1 VEAATTSLPELDAD
15 GGEAEAAPVGRAR
28 DVLPLKASLGL
39 GEARFEHRA
48 GSDDL
53 ALRGGPGTDLA
64 EARALAEIVLALLAG
79 YRGDPAKDSDLAL
92 DGCPEEDQGSVGAGG
107 QLGALAAAVVGEEDK
122 STVVDALEQHH
133 ARGRVPVG
141 VGGGEGH
148 GVGLVHLGAARLV
161 EPAGELLERIGVN
174 LALVEG
180 GQGIVAAQGGQVVH
194 GLRSLVPMRDATT
207 LDAIFSGALPLRQP
221 ARGHGYRFN
230 VDALLLA
237 REALGIGPTE
247 RAADLGAGCGV
258 AGLALWL
265 LGGCRAL
272 TLVER
277 DFWVASLAARNAAFF
292 PGVSVLAA
300 PVEDLPPLALFD
312 RILSNPPYTPPDDGR
327 PCPERRRAA
336 ARHGDLGPFLD
347 AVARLL
353 APKGEAL
360 LVYPCQALPSLLADA
375 ARRLLWPQRLR
386 FVHPHPAAPAR
397 VALVGLARSL
407 EGALLVEPPWFER
420 DGLGHPDPS
429 LASFLAGPWSTT
441 DAMTSAP
448 SPTADPVL
456 DDLARLTD
464 GLLLPSERD
473 APLTPTLLAQAP
485 SPEVLRSASG
495 APQDAPVEEGP
506 LEALFTDLEREH
518 PSQDDHE
525 QAEARRFQALHG
537 FFRERLRE
545 GKVFRVGQTEIEVW
559 VLGQDEQG
567 RWVGLRSQVVE
578 T

>member
-1 VEAATTSLPELDAD
+1 M
-15 GGEAEAAPVGRAR
+15 
-28 DVLPLKASLGL
+28 
-39 GEARFEHRA
+39 
-48 GSDDL
+48 
-53 ALRGGPGTDLA
+53 
-64 EARALAEIVLALLAG
+64 
-79 YRGDPAKDSDLAL
+79 
-92 DGCPEEDQGSVGAGG
+92 
-107 QLGALAAAVVGEEDK
+107 
-122 STVVDALEQHH
+122 
-133 ARGRVPVG
+133 G

-161 EPAGELLERIGVN
+161 EPAGELLERIGVD

-180 GQGIVAAQGGQVVH
+180 GQGIVTAQGGQVVH
-194 GLRSLVPMRDATT
+194 GPRSLVPMLDVTT
-207 LDAIFSGALPLRQP
+207 LDAVFSGALPLRQP

-237 REALGIGPTE
+237 REALEIGPAG

-258 AGLALWL
+258 AGLALLL

-277 DFWVASLAARNAAFF
+277 DPWVASLAARNAARFS
-292 PGVSVLAA
+292 GVAVLAA
-300 PVEDLPPLALFD
+300 PVEALPPLALFD
-312 RILSNPPYTPPDDGR
+312 RILSNPPYTPPDEGR
-327 PCPERRRAA
+327 PCPERRRAD
-336 ARHGDLGPFLD
+336 ARRGALDPFLD

-353 APKGEAL
+353 APEGEAL
-360 LVYPCQALPSLLADA
+360 LVYPCQALPSLLAGA

-397 VALVGLARSL
+397 VALVGLVRSL
-407 EGALLVEPPWFER
+407 AGALLVEPPWFER

-429 LASFLAGPWSTT
+429 LASFLAGPWGTT
-441 DAMTSAP
+441 DAVTS
-448 SPTADPVL
+448 SPPPAADPLL

-464 GLLLPSERD
+464 GLLLPSESD
-473 APLTPTLLAQAP
+473 APLAPTRLAQAP
-485 SPEVLRSASG
+485 SPEALRSASG
-495 APQDAPVEEGP
+495 APEDAPVEEGS
-506 LEALFTDLEREH
+506 LEALFVDLERER
-518 PSQDDHE
+518 PSQDERE
-525 QAEARRFQALHG
+525 QAEARRFQALHA

-567 RWVGLRSQVVE
+567 RWVGLRSRVVE